1 MDYITSTGIVAVLA
15 AIVLF
20 AWMKWYY
27 AKEIGRLKGEVKLF
41 KNANEC
47 QDEAVVVFS
56 GDYEVLSAN
65 RAARK
70 LLHFQP
76 FHPNMIPEK
85 EILIQV
91 GHSDPQA
98 LFEVIKKQGN
108 ITKGTIHLEKVVMTI
123 EGSVHHVN
131 LYIDHAE
138 WNFKN
143 SVICVFQDAGSEFK
157 EDENLKILGEIDF
170 LTDLPSQFKA
180 NSDIN
185 KLVIAAQRESEKLA
199 FYIFGINNFEKI
211 KTTFGLSYTN
221 NLLKKFAE
229 FLTGLESE
237 NASSYRLDCDN
248 FLYIVK
254 DIGDDQAALEKGKDI
269 SKKISRFFKLNSKN
283 AHLIFSTGI
292 VLFPDHGKNA
302 SKLIDHAYGALE
314 KSKKKEDGSVEIF
327 QKEMHEV
334 HDNEKLIAEEI
345 KQGLEKRE
353 FEVYYQPIIDLK
365 TMDVGGA
372 EALIRWNHPRLGLI
386 TPDKFIHMAE
396 TSGLIIDIGEYV
408 LEEVIRQHRHWSEFG
423 FKDIEISINLSVR
436 ELLTYQLGER
446 LEQLF
451 IDEKVNPRYFNLD
464 MSEGDAMEDAIK
476 ADLEFS
482 ILKKI
487 GVNLSIDHF
496 GVGGSS
502 IEQLQKLP
510 IHTLKIDR
518 SLLNNVDTDK
528 NHQETVKAIVVLAH
542 ALNLEVVAGGIE
554 TKEQYSML
562 KKLGCDHAQGY
573 IFSKPAPAFE
583 FQELIRVDSNKGR

>member
-1 MDYITSTGIVAVLA
+1 MDFLTSMGIAAVLA
-15 AIVLF
+15 AIILF
-20 AWMKWYY
+20 LWMKYY
-27 AKEIGRLKGEVKLF
+27 YSKEIGRLKGETKLF
-41 KNANEC
+41 KNANEY
-47 QDEAVVVFS
+47 QDEAVVVFT

-70 LLHFQP
+70 LLQLEPYHQ
-76 FHPNMIPEK
+76 NMIPEK
-85 EILIQV
+85 EIYIQV
-91 GHSDPQA
+91 GHSGSQT
-98 LFEVIKKQGN
+98 LFEVIEKQGK

-123 EGSVHHVN
+123 EGSVHHIN
-131 LYIDHAE
+131 LYIDHSE

-143 SVICVFQDAGSEFK
+143 SIICVFHDASSKFRE
-157 EDENLKILGEIDF
+157 EENLKKLGETDF
-170 LTDLPSQFKA
+170 LTGLSSQFKA

-185 KLVIAAQRESEKLA
+185 QLVITAQRESKQLA

-211 KTTFGLSYTN
+211 KITFGLSHAN
-221 NLLKKFAE
+221 NLLKRFAE

-237 NASSYRLDCDN
+237 NTFAYRLECDN

-254 DIGDDQAALEKGKDI
+254 DINDEQAALEKGKDI
-269 SKKISRFFKLNSKN
+269 SKKISRFFKTNSKN

-292 VLFPDHGKNA
+292 VLFPDHGRNA
-302 SKLIDHAYGALE
+302 GKLIDHAYGALQT
-314 KSKKKEDGSVEIF
+314 SKKKEDGSVEIF
-327 QKEMHEV
+327 KKERYDVQADEV
-334 HDNEKLIAEEI
+334 LMVEEM
-345 KQGLEKRE
+345 KAGLEKGE

-365 TMDVGGA
+365 TMSIEGA

-386 TPDKFIHMAE
+386 GPNKFIHLAE
-396 TSGLIIDIGEYV
+396 VSGLIIDIGEYV
-408 LEEVIRQHRHWSEFG
+408 LKEVIRQHRHWSEFG
-423 FKDIEISINLSVR
+423 FKNIAISINLSAR
-436 ELLTYQLGER
+436 ELLTYQLGEK

-451 IDEKVNPRYFNLD
+451 IDQKVDPCYFNLD
-464 MSEGDAMEDAIK
+464 MSESDAMEDAIK
-476 ADLEFS
+476 TDLEFS

-518 SLLNNVDTDK
+518 SILKNVDTDK
-528 NHQETVKAIVVLAH
+528 GHQETVKAIVVLAH

-554 TKEQYSML
+554 TKEQYAML
-562 KKLGCDHAQGY
+562 QKLGCDHAQGY

-583 FQELIRVDSNKGR
+583 FQELIRADKKR